1 MSYAKKIDVLGV
13 FIDKSNT
20 YSSGRPVRKKT
31 VGRITTA
38 DGINNMFPKFTTAMS
53 YVQKYYF

>member
-1 MSYAKKIDVLGV
+1 MG
-13 FIDKSNT
+13 SNT
-20 YSSGRPVRKKT
+20 YWSSALLKKT